1 MNCNSNTSIFCT
13 VGRTMRSITILL
25 EGEFRQKGIDINLSQ
40 FIILNILSTFDD
52 LILED
57 LSKLIH
63 KDKSAVMRH
72 VNHLELN
79 DFVTKMKDESD
90 KRRKVLILTEK
101 GIEVL
106 KNARRV
112 EKKLQENLTKELEKK
127 DIAVFSK
134 VLGHMKDQA
143 VLILDKNH

>member
-1 MNCNSNTSIFCT
+1 
-13 VGRTMRSITILL
+13 
-25 EGEFRQKGIDINLSQ
+25 
-40 FIILNILSTFDD
+40 
-52 LILED
+52 
-57 LSKLIH
+57 
-63 KDKSAVMRH
+63 MRH